1 MNRKVLFGILALPVL
16 ALLFLGMCWLDG
28 AVVRSRMARA
38 DDDMNTTLP
47 FFTVAQRQV
56 KSGLFSS
63 TVEVTYEFNSKI
75 LNGIAAAS
83 AGAKKTALIANAPT
97 AAAPPH
103 LTLRHHIAHGPVPG
117 FAALGLARIDTE
129 IVIPDEART
138 KLRDSVGTDQPLKIV
153 TLLGYAGGGTT
164 TVESPA
170 FTYNATG
177 EAGRVEWRGIQGR
190 VNFSRGMNSS
200 DGEITFLGM
209 SASGSKQEIAAMGP
223 IRLAFDLKRVFK
235 VLYTGKMSFT
245 MDRLAVSSPLQA
257 NSSVEMNGLRYD
269 VETSA
274 ASDFIDTVAKIGLDS
289 VSAMTFKASDIHYD
303 FSLRHLH
310 GPTYA
315 ELTEK
320 LREVY
325 AATLSGDMKDPSR
338 IFEPLK
344 QYGTILLEH
353 NPEFV
358 IDRIGLAMPEGTA
371 QISGTM
377 SLPGFTRNDLA
388 TSPMALLTKLDAS
401 VDFAVDEGLL
411 NRNWSSPTPAAMT
424 PTEGGPDAS
433 SPVATEEPAAP
444 SRLQAMQSQMAM
456 FEQQGYVVRQGS
468 RLTSHLVFRKGA
480 LTVNGKPMG
489 PGAGAR

>member
-1 MNRKVLFGILALPVL
+1 MNRKLLIGILALPVL
-16 ALLFLGMCWLDG
+16 ALLFLGMCWVDG

-38 DDDMNTTLP
+38 DNEMNTTLP
-47 FFTVAQRQV
+47 FFTVSHRQV

-63 TVEVTYEFNSKI
+63 TVEVTYEFSSK
-75 LNGIAAAS
+75 LLDGIAAAS
-83 AGAKKTALIANAPT
+83 ASAKKTALIANAP
-97 AAAPPH
+97 AAATPPQ
-103 LTLRHHIAHGPVPG
+103 LTLRHHITHGPMPG
-117 FAALGLARIDTE
+117 FAALGMARIDTE
-129 IVIPDEART
+129 IVIPDEARA
-138 KLRDSVGTDQPLKIV
+138 KLRESIGTDQPLKIV
-153 TLLGYAGGGTT
+153 TLLGYTGGGTT

-177 EAGRVEWRGIQGR
+177 EAGRVDWHGIQGH

-245 MDRLAVSSPLQA
+245 MERLAVTSPLQA

-269 VETSA
+269 IETSA
-274 ASDFIDTVAKIGLDS
+274 AGDFIDTVAKIGLDS
-289 VSAMTFKASDIHYD
+289 VSALTFKASDIHYD

-320 LREVY
+320 LREAY
-325 AATLSGDMKDPSR
+325 AATINGDMKDPSKLL
-338 IFEPLK
+338 EPFK
-344 QYGTILLEH
+344 QYGAVLLEQ

-358 IDRIGLAMPEGTA
+358 IDRIGVKMPEGAA
-371 QISGTM
+371 QISGKV
-377 SLPGFTRNDLA
+377 SLPGFVRSDLEA
-388 TSPMALLTKLDAS
+388 SPLALLAKLDAR

-411 NRNWSSPTPAAMT
+411 NRNWSAPTPAVAAS
-424 PTEGGPDAS
+424 TEADPDAA
-433 SPVATEEPAAP
+433 SPVATEPAAP
-444 SRLQAMQSQMAM
+444 SRLQAMQSQMAL

-468 RLTSHLVFRKGA
+468 KLSSHIEFRKGA